1 MDANKLIDKYF
12 NAEWIKHPIF
22 AFFAGFLLCLLLTA

>member
-1 MDANKLIDKYF
+1 MSIEKLIDKYF
-12 NAEWIKHPIF
+12 DGKWIKHPAF